1 MEYFNENYLRK
12 NKSMY
17 ICNSLIK
24 HGYFNFSLTIL
35 EYCSPDKC
43 LEREGY
49 YLKLL
54 NPEYNISQDP
64 SAPMSGRTHS
74 DKSKKKISDALI
86 GSKHSDD
93 TRKIL
98 SDIKKGNTHGFK
110 KGQPKLKGSG
120 KPSQIIEVSDIKNNQ
135 TTTYDSISAAAKALN
150 IKQSTITNYILL
162 NQQKPYK
169 GIYTFKKV

>member
-1 MEYFNENYLRK
+1 
-12 NKSMY
+12 
-17 ICNSLIK
+17 
-24 HGYFNFSLTIL
+24 
-35 EYCSPDKC
+35 
-43 LEREGY
+43 
-49 YLKLL
+49 
-54 NPEYNISQDP
+54 
-64 SAPMSGRTHS
+64 MSGRTHS